1 MALPDGDGI
10 LAAVTRSAD
19 LAIIGGGIVGLAT
32 ALALTEAHPRLRLI
46 MLEKEP
52 RIAGH
57 QTGHNSGVIHSGI
70 YYKPGSLKART
81 CVDGARRMKQFC
93 DTHGIKWEG
102 CGKVIVA
109 TDEAELPRLQNI
121 YERGQANGLSGLKML
136 SAEEVREHEP
146 NCRAVRAIHVPETGI
161 VDYVEVAAKMAELIQ
176 QRGARILTGAGVTA
190 IRRRDSGL
198 ALESAQGVVEARY
211 LVNCAGL
218 HSDRVAALTG
228 VTPEVRIIPFRGE
241 YYMLRAERRSIVRGL
256 IYPVPDPEFPF
267 LGVHFTRT
275 IHGDVEAG
283 PNAVLAFARE
293 GYSLGTVRPA
303 ELAGTL
309 GYSGFWHMARKYWRV
324 GAFEMYRSASKAA
337 FVRSLQ
343 KLVPAIASGD
353 LERGGAGVR
362 AQAVA
367 PDGSLVDDFKIS
379 VTPGAVHVVNA
390 PSPAATASLAIGR
403 HVAGLAAETFG
414 LPRA

>member
-1 MALPDGDGI
+1 M
-10 LAAVTRSAD
+10 TRTED
-19 LAIIGGGIVGLAT
+19 LAIVGGGIVGLGT
-32 ALALTEAHPRLRLI
+32 ALALTEAHPRLRVAVLD
-46 MLEKEP
+46 KEP
-52 RIAGH
+52 RLAGH

-70 YYKPGSLKART
+70 YYKPGSLKARL

-109 TDEAELPRLQNI
+109 TDDKELPRLSTI
-121 YERGQANGLSGLKML
+121 YERGQANGLAGLKML

-161 VDYVEVAAKMAELIQ
+161 VDYVQVVAKMAELLA
-176 QRGARILTGAGVTA
+176 QRGARIVTSAAVSA
-190 IRRRDSGL
+190 IRRQGGGL
-198 ALESAQGVVEARY
+198 VLETTQGAMETRH
-211 LVNCAGL
+211 LINCAGL
-218 HSDRVAALTG
+218 HSDRVAALMG

-241 YYMLRAERRSIVRGL
+241 YYMLRPERRSLVRGL

-293 GYSLGTVRPA
+293 GYTLGTVRPA
-303 ELAGTL
+303 ELLGTL
-309 GYSGFWHMARKYWRV
+309 GYAGFWHMARRYWRV

-343 KLVPAIASGD
+343 KLVPDIAAGD
-353 LERGGAGVR
+353 LDRGGAGVR

-390 PSPAATASLAIGR
+390 PSPGATASLAIGR
-403 HVAGLAAETFG
+403 HVAALAAETFG
-414 LPRA
+414 LAAA

>member
-1 MALPDGDGI
+1 M
-10 LAAVTRSAD
+10 
-19 LAIIGGGIVGLAT
+19 
-32 ALALTEAHPRLRLI
+32 
-46 MLEKEP
+46 KE
-52 RIAGH
+52 
-57 QTGHNSGVIHSGI
+57 
-70 YYKPGSLKART
+70 
-81 CVDGARRMKQFC
+81 FC

-102 CGKVIVA
+102 CGKIIVA
-109 TDEAELPRLQNI
+109 TDANELPRLQTI
-121 YERGQANGLSGLKML
+121 YERGQANGLTGLKIL
-136 SAEEVREHEP
+136 AAEEVRAYEP

-161 VDYVEVAAKMAELIQ
+161 VDYIQVVAKMAELLQ
-176 QRGARILTGAGVTA
+176 QRGVRILTAAGVTA
-190 IRRRDSGL
+190 IRRQGS
-198 ALESAQGVVEARY
+198 ALVLETAQGAVEAKY

-218 HSDRVAALTG
+218 HSDRVAALMG

-241 YYMLRAERRSIVRGL
+241 YYMLRPERRSIVRGL

-293 GYSLGTVRPA
+293 GYTLGTVRPG
-303 ELAGTL
+303 ELLGTL
-309 GYSGFWHMARKYWRV
+309 GYAGFWHMARKYWRV

-343 KLVPAIASGD
+343 KLVPDIAASD

-367 PDGSLVDDFKIS
+367 PDGSLIDDFKIS
-379 VTPGAVHVVNA
+379 VTAGAVHVVNA
-390 PSPAATASLAIGR
+390 PSPGATASLAIGR
-403 HVAGLAAETFG
+403 HVAGVAAEAFGLAA
-414 LPRA
+414 A

>member
-1 MALPDGDGI
+1 M
-10 LAAVTRSAD
+10 TQSAD
-19 LAIIGGGIVGLAT
+19 LAIIGGGIIGLAT
-32 ALALTEAHPRLRLI
+32 ALALTEANPRLRLI
-46 MLEKEP
+46 MLEKEAK
-52 RIAGH
+52 IASH

-93 DTHGIKWEG
+93 DTHGIKWEA

-109 TDEAELPRLQNI
+109 TDERELPRLSSI

-136 SAEEVREHEP
+136 TAEEVREYEP

-161 VDYVEVAAKMAELIQ
+161 VDYVQVAGKMADLIQ
-176 QRGARILTGAGVTA
+176 QRGGRILTGARVTA
-190 IRRRDSGL
+190 IRRRGSGL
-198 ALESAQGVVEARY
+198 TLETAQGAVEARY
-211 LVNCAGL
+211 LVNCGGL
-218 HSDRVAALTG
+218 HSDRAAALMG

-241 YYMLRAERRSIVRGL
+241 YYMLRAERRSLVRGL

-293 GYSLGTVRPA
+293 GYSLGMVRPG
-303 ELAGTL
+303 EFLGTL

-324 GAFEMYRSASKAA
+324 GAYEMYRSASKAA

-343 KLVPAIASGD
+343 KLVPEIARGD

-414 LPRA
+414 LAAA

>member
-1 MALPDGDGI
+1 M
-10 LAAVTRSAD
+10 TQSTD
-19 LAIIGGGIVGLAT
+19 LAIVGGGIVGLAT
-32 ALALTEAHPRLRLI
+32 ALALGEAHPRLRLLL
-46 MLEKEP
+46 LEKEE
-52 RIAGH
+52 RIATH

-81 CVDGARRMKQFC
+81 CVEGARRMKQFC

-109 TDEAELPRLQNI
+109 TDQAELPRLQTI
-121 YERGQANGLSGLKML
+121 YERGQANGLAGLKML
-136 SAEEVREHEP
+136 SAEELREFEP

-161 VDYVEVAAKMAELIQ
+161 VDYVQVAGKMAELIQ
-176 QRGARILTGAGVTA
+176 QRGGRVLTAAGVHA
-190 IRRRDSGL
+190 IRRQGTGL
-198 ALESAQGVVEARY
+198 VLETAQGPVETRF
-211 LVNCAGL
+211 LVNCGGL
-218 HSDRVAALTG
+218 HSDRVAGLTG

-241 YYMLRAERRSIVRGL
+241 YYMIRAERRSIVRGL

-293 GYSLGTVRPA
+293 GYTLGTVRPGD
-303 ELAGTL
+303 LAGTL
-309 GYSGFWHMARKYWRV
+309 RYSGFWHMARKYWRV
-324 GAFEMYRSASKAA
+324 GAYEMYRSASKAA

-343 KLVPAIASGD
+343 KLVPDIRSGD
-353 LERGGAGVR
+353 LEVGGAGVR

-403 HVAGLAAETFG
+403 HVAGVAAETFG
-414 LPRA
+414 LAGAA

>member
-1 MALPDGDGI
+1 MPKVNREHLFEFRAWLP
-10 LAAVTRSAD
+10 AVTIQKEQSATLD
-19 LAIIGGGIVGLAT
+19 ALQEETQRLA
-32 ALALTEAHPRLRLI
+32 
-46 MLEKEP
+46 
-52 RIAGH
+52 
-57 QTGHNSGVIHSGI
+57 
-70 YYKPGSLKART
+70 
-81 CVDGARRMKQFC
+81 
-93 DTHGIKWEG
+93 
-102 CGKVIVA
+102 
-109 TDEAELPRLQNI
+109 NI

-136 SAEEVREHEP
+136 SAEEVREYEP

-161 VDYVEVAAKMAELIQ
+161 VDYVQVAGKMAELLQ
-176 QRGARILTGAGVTA
+176 QRGARILTSARVTA
-190 IRRRDSGL
+190 IRRQGSGL
-198 ALESAQGVVEARY
+198 VLESAQGPVEARY
-211 LVNCAGL
+211 LVNCGGL
-218 HSDRVAALTG
+218 HSDRVAELMG

-293 GYSLGTVRPA
+293 GYSLGTVRPG
-303 ELAGTL
+303 EFLGTL
-309 GYSGFWHMARKYWRV
+309 GYPGFWRMARKYWRV

-343 KLVPAIASGD
+343 KLVPDIAIGD

-367 PDGSLVDDFKIS
+367 PDGGLVDDFKIS

-414 LPRA
+414 LGAA

>member
-1 MALPDGDGI
+1 
-10 LAAVTRSAD
+10 VTQTAD
-19 LAIIGGGIVGLAT
+19 LAIVGGGIVGLGT
-32 ALALTEAHPRLRLI
+32 ALALTETYPRLRVAVLD
-46 MLEKEP
+46 KEA
-52 RIAGH
+52 RLAGH

-70 YYKPGSLKART
+70 YYKPGSLKARL

-93 DTHGIKWEG
+93 DTHGIKWES

-109 TDEAELPRLQNI
+109 TDEKELPRLSTI
-121 YERGQANGLSGLKML
+121 YERGQANGLAGLKML

-161 VDYVEVAAKMAELIQ
+161 VDYVQVVAKMAELLA
-176 QRGARILTGAGVTA
+176 QRGARVVTSAGVTG
-190 IRRRDSGL
+190 IRRQGSGL
-198 ALESAQGVVEARY
+198 VLETAQGALEARH
-211 LVNCAGL
+211 LINCAGL
-218 HSDRVAALTG
+218 HSDRVAALMG

-241 YYMLRAERRSIVRGL
+241 YYMLRPERRSIVRGL

-293 GYSLGTVRPA
+293 GYTLGTVRPA
-303 ELAGTL
+303 ELLGTL
-309 GYSGFWHMARKYWRV
+309 GYAGFWHMARKYWRV
-324 GAFEMYRSASKAA
+324 GAFEIYRSASKAA

-343 KLVPAIASGD
+343 KLVPDIAAGD
-353 LERGGAGVR
+353 LDRGGAGVR

-379 VTPGAVHVVNA
+379 VTAGAVHVVNA
-390 PSPAATASLAIGR
+390 PSPGATASLAIGR

-414 LPRA
+414 LAAA

>member
-1 MALPDGDGI
+1 M
-10 LAAVTRSAD
+10 TQSAD

-32 ALALTEAHPRLRLI
+32 ALALTEANPRLRLI
-46 MLEKEP
+46 MLEKEAK
-52 RIAGH
+52 IASH

-81 CVDGARRMKQFC
+81 CVEGARRMKQFC
-93 DTHGIKWEG
+93 DTHGIKWEA

-109 TDEAELPRLQNI
+109 TDERELPRLQNI

-136 SAEEVREHEP
+136 TAEEVREYEP

-161 VDYVEVAAKMAELIQ
+161 VDYVQVAGKMAELIQ
-176 QRGARILTGAGVTA
+176 QRGGRILTGARVTA
-190 IRRRDSGL
+190 VRRQGSGL
-198 ALESAQGVVEARY
+198 TLDTAQGAVDARY
-211 LVNCAGL
+211 LVNCGGL
-218 HSDRVAALTG
+218 HSDRAAALMG

-241 YYMLRAERRSIVRGL
+241 YYMLRPERRSLVRGL

-293 GYSLGTVRPA
+293 GYSLGTVRPG
-303 ELAGTL
+303 EFLGTL

-324 GAFEMYRSASKAA
+324 GAYEMYRSASKAA

-343 KLVPAIASGD
+343 KLVPEIARGD

-403 HVAGLAAETFG
+403 HVAAVAAETFG
-414 LPRA
+414 LAAA

>member
-1 MALPDGDGI
+1 
-10 LAAVTRSAD
+10 VTQSTD
-19 LAIIGGGIVGLAT
+19 LAIVGGGIVGLAT
-32 ALALTEAHPRLRLI
+32 ALALGEAHPRLRLLL
-46 MLEKEP
+46 LEKED
-52 RIAGH
+52 RIATH

-109 TDEAELPRLQNI
+109 TDEAELPRLQTI
-121 YERGQANGLSGLKML
+121 YERGQANGLAGLKML
-136 SAEEVREHEP
+136 SAEELRELEP

-161 VDYVEVAAKMAELIQ
+161 VDYVQVAGKMAELIQ
-176 QRGARILTGAGVTA
+176 QRGGRILTGAGVHA
-190 IRRRDSGL
+190 IRRQGADL
-198 ALESAQGVVEARY
+198 VLETAQGPIETRF
-211 LVNCAGL
+211 LVNCGGL
-218 HSDRVAALTG
+218 HSDRVAGLTG

-241 YYMLRAERRSIVRGL
+241 YYMIRAERRSIVRGL

-293 GYSLGTVRPA
+293 GYTLGTVRRA
-303 ELAGTL
+303 DLAGTL
-309 GYSGFWHMARKYWRV
+309 GYAGFWHMARKYWRV
-324 GAFEMYRSASKAA
+324 GAYEMYRSASKAA

-343 KLVPAIASGD
+343 KLVPNIQAGD
-353 LERGGAGVR
+353 LEPGGAGVR

-367 PDGSLVDDFKIS
+367 PVDDFKIS

-403 HVAGLAAETFG
+403 HVAGVAAEMFG
-414 LPRA
+414 LTPA

>member
-1 MALPDGDGI
+1 
-10 LAAVTRSAD
+10 VTQSAD
-19 LAIIGGGIVGLAT
+19 LAIVGGGIVGLGT
-32 ALALTEAHPRLRLI
+32 ALGLTEAYPRLRVTVLD
-46 MLEKEP
+46 KEP
-52 RIAGH
+52 QLGTH

-70 YYKPGSLKART
+70 YYKPGSLKARL

-109 TDEAELPRLQNI
+109 TDERELPRLQSI
-121 YERGQANGLSGLKML
+121 FERGQANGLAGLKML
-136 SAEEVREHEP
+136 SAEEVRAYEP

-161 VDYVEVAAKMAELIQ
+161 VDYGQVIAKMAELLG
-176 QRGARILTGAGVTA
+176 QRGARIMTSSGVGA
-190 IRRRDSGL
+190 IRRQGSGL
-198 ALESAQGVVEARY
+198 VLETAQGALEAKH

-218 HSDRVAALTG
+218 HSDRVAALMG

-241 YYMLRAERRSIVRGL
+241 YYMLRPERRSIVRGL

-293 GYSLGTVRPA
+293 GYRLSTVKPA
-303 ELAGTL
+303 DLLGTL
-309 GYSGFWHMARKYWRV
+309 GYAGFWHMARKYWRV

-343 KLVPAIASGD
+343 KLVPDIAAAD

-367 PDGSLVDDFKIS
+367 PDGSLVDDFRIS
-379 VTPGAVHVVNA
+379 VTAGAVHVVNA
-390 PSPAATASLAIGR
+390 PSPGATASLAIGR
-403 HVAGLAAETFG
+403 HVAGVAAETFG
-414 LPRA
+414 LASA

>member
-1 MALPDGDGI
+1 
-10 LAAVTRSAD
+10 VTQSAD
-19 LAIIGGGIVGLAT
+19 LAIIGGGIVGLGT
-32 ALALTEAHPRLRLI
+32 AMALTEAHPQLRVTL
-46 MLEKEP
+46 LDKEP
-52 RIAGH
+52 QLGSH

-70 YYKPGSLKART
+70 YYKPGSLKARL

-109 TDEAELPRLQNI
+109 TDEKELPRLSTI
-121 YERGQANGLSGLKML
+121 FERGQANGLSGLKML
-136 SAEEVREHEP
+136 SAEEVREYEP
-146 NCRAVRAIHVPETGI
+146 NCRAVRAIHVPATGI
-161 VDYVEVAAKMAELIQ
+161 VDYRQVVAKMAEVLQ
-176 QRGARILTGAGVTA
+176 QRGARIVTGAGVTA
-190 IRRRDSGL
+190 IRRQGSGL
-198 ALESAQGVVEARY
+198 VLETAQGPVEAKH

-218 HSDRVAALTG
+218 HSDRVAALMG

-241 YYMLRAERRSIVRGL
+241 YYMLRPERRSIVRGL

-293 GYSLGTVRPA
+293 GYTLGTMRPG
-303 ELAGTL
+303 EFLDTL
-309 GYSGFWHMARKYWRV
+309 GYAGFWHMARKYWRV
-324 GAFEMYRSASKAA
+324 GAYEIYRSASKAA

-343 KLVPAIASGD
+343 KLVPNIAAAD

-362 AQAVA
+362 AQAVG
-367 PDGSLVDDFKIS
+367 PDGSLVDDFKIG
-379 VTPGAVHVVNA
+379 VTAGAVHVVNA
-390 PSPAATASLAIGR
+390 PSPGATASLAIGR
-403 HVAGLAAETFG
+403 HVAGVAAEAFGLAA
-414 LPRA
+414 A

>member
-1 MALPDGDGI
+1 
-10 LAAVTRSAD
+10 VTESAD

-32 ALALTEAHPRLRLI
+32 ALALTEANPRLRLI
-46 MLEKEP
+46 LLEKEAT
-52 RIAGH
+52 IASH

-93 DTHGIKWEG
+93 DTHGIKWEA

-109 TDEAELPRLQNI
+109 TDERELPRLSNI

-136 SAEEVREHEP
+136 TAEEVREFEP

-161 VDYVEVAAKMAELIQ
+161 VDYVEVAGKMADLIR
-176 QRGARILTGAGVTA
+176 QRGGQILTGAGVTA
-190 IRRRDSGL
+190 VHRRGS
-198 ALESAQGVVEARY
+198 ALTLETAQGAAVEARH
-211 LVNCAGL
+211 LVNCGGL
-218 HSDRVAALTG
+218 HSDRTAALMG

-241 YYMLRAERRSIVRGL
+241 YYMLRPERRPLVRGL

-293 GYSLGTVRPA
+293 GYSLATVRPG
-303 ELAGTL
+303 EFLGTL
-309 GYSGFWHMARKYWRV
+309 AYAGFWHMARKYWRV
-324 GAFEMYRSASKAA
+324 GAYEMYRSASKAA

-343 KLVPAIASGD
+343 KLVPEIASGD

-390 PSPAATASLAIGR
+390 PSPGATASLAIGR
-403 HVAGLAAETFG
+403 HVAGVAAETFG
-414 LPRA
+414 LASA

>member
-1 MALPDGDGI
+1 M
-10 LAAVTRSAD
+10 TQTAD
-19 LAIIGGGIVGLAT
+19 LAIVGGGIVGLGT
-32 ALALTEAHPRLRLI
+32 ALALTEAHPRLQVTVLD
-46 MLEKEP
+46 KEP
-52 RIAGH
+52 RLAGH

-70 YYKPGSLKART
+70 YYKPGSLKARL

-109 TDEAELPRLQNI
+109 TDDKELPRLQTI
-121 YERGQANGLSGLKML
+121 YERGQANGLAGLKML
-136 SAEEVREHEP
+136 SAEEVRKHEP
-146 NCRAVRAIHVPETGI
+146 SCRALRAIHVPETGI
-161 VDYVEVAAKMAELIQ
+161 VDYVEVVAKMAELLA
-176 QRGARILTGAGVTA
+176 QRGARILTSAGVTA
-190 IRRRDSGL
+190 IRRQGSGL
-198 ALESAQGVVEARY
+198 VLETAQGAVEARH

-218 HSDRVAALTG
+218 HSDRVAALMG

-241 YYMLRAERRSIVRGL
+241 YYMLRADRRSIVRGL

-293 GYSLGTVRPA
+293 GYTLGTVRPG
-303 ELAGTL
+303 ELLGTL
-309 GYSGFWHMARKYWRV
+309 GYAGFWHMARKYWRV

-343 KLVPAIASGD
+343 KLVPDIAAGD

-367 PDGSLVDDFKIS
+367 RDGSLVDDFKIS
-379 VTPGAVHVVNA
+379 VTAGAVHVVNA
-390 PSPAATASLAIGR
+390 PSPGATASLAIGR
-403 HVAGLAAETFG
+403 HVATVAVETFG
-414 LPRA
+414 LTAA

>member
-1 MALPDGDGI
+1 
-10 LAAVTRSAD
+10 VTQSAD
-19 LAIIGGGIVGLAT
+19 LAIIGGGIVGLGT
-32 ALALTEAHPRLRLI
+32 AMALTEAHPQLRVTL
-46 MLEKEP
+46 LDKEP
-52 RIAGH
+52 QLGSH

-70 YYKPGSLKART
+70 YYKPGSLKARL

-109 TDEAELPRLQNI
+109 TDEKELPRLSTI
-121 YERGQANGLSGLKML
+121 FERGQANGLSGLKML
-136 SAEEVREHEP
+136 SAEEVREYEP

-161 VDYVEVAAKMAELIQ
+161 VDYRQVVAKMAEVLQ
-176 QRGARILTGAGVTA
+176 QRGARIVTGAGVTA
-190 IRRRDSGL
+190 IRRQGSGL
-198 ALESAQGVVEARY
+198 ALETAQGPVEAKH

-218 HSDRVAALTG
+218 HSDRVAALMG

-241 YYMLRAERRSIVRGL
+241 YYMLRPERRSIVRGL

-293 GYSLGTVRPA
+293 GYTLGTVRPG
-303 ELAGTL
+303 EFLDTL
-309 GYSGFWHMARKYWRV
+309 GYAGFWHMARKYWRV
-324 GAFEMYRSASKAA
+324 GAYEIYRSASKAA

-343 KLVPAIASGD
+343 KLVPNIAAAD

-362 AQAVA
+362 AQAVG
-367 PDGSLVDDFKIS
+367 PDGSLVDDFKIG
-379 VTPGAVHVVNA
+379 VTAGAVHVVNA
-390 PSPAATASLAIGR
+390 PSPGATASLAIGR
-403 HVAGLAAETFG
+403 HVAGVAAEAFGLAA
-414 LPRA
+414 A